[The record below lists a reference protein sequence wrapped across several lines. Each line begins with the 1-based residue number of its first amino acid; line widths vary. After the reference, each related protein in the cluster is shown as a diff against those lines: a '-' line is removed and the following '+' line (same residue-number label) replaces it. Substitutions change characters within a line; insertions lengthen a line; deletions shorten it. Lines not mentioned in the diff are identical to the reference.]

1 MRIRQITS
9 ITILLLLA
17 ATASNLVWALTP
29 TSSMELP
36 LTQGEQAAR
45 LWRIASAEVA
55 RKLYPTFGRD
65 DRTKVLL
72 PAQLSPPVD

>member
-36 LTQGEQAAR
+36 LTQREQG
-45 LWRIASAEVA
+45 
-55 RKLYPTFGRD
+55 RKTLADCQCGGRSQ
-65 DRTKVLL
+65 
-72 PAQLSPPVD
+72 ALSDFR